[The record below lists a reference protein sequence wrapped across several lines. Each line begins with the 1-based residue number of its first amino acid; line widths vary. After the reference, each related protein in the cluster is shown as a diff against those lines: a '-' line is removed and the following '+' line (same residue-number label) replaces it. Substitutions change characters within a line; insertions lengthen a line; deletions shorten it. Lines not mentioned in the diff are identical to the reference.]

1 MAATGRHRHSHR
13 RRKPNDRGSVTVEA
27 AIGMAA
33 FLLVLALA
41 LSGVAA
47 AVDQIRVVDAAREA
61 ARLAA
66 RGEPDEGRAAAE
78 RIAPPDAEV
87 AIDVNGEHIQVDVS
101 ATPMGGLLPGV
112 RLHAQAFAVREP
124 GG

>member
-1 MAATGRHRHSHR
+1 MAATGRHRHR

-66 RGEPDEGRAAAE
+66 RGEPDEGQAAAK
-78 RIAPPDAEV
+78 RIAPPDADV
-87 AIDVNGEHIQVDVS
+87 AINVNGEHIQVDVS
-101 ATPMGGLLPGV
+101 ATPSNGLLPGI